1 MTLELLTSI
10 IIIQLKLYAMHQNI
24 QAPIDNT
31 YTASA
36 HSANTLKLHVWYNNN
51 TAVGGIA
58 TSSQVLFPFLVTFYV
73 TLFFFFVLELEPYN
87 LGKKL
92 RNELESKDSKVK
104 AKADSKLL
112 TKFIASSV
120 FHIFTLAMDVA
131 ALFFG
136 FTRISEDI
144 QDYYCSDELKHF
156 WGVPITMCVFDAITF
171 ILFICL
177 PPILVLAS
185 YYCPCCKKKSY
196 LLIYTLISPLSCIA
210 SHSYHIVFAFII
222 DSYHATSILLL
233 YAIIVFVNILG
244 FQKLFYFINTL
255 ISGDKCSC
263 CHIKNSCGRYLVIML
278 CFVLEFIF
286 MAISIALS
294 IALIFK
300 LPISNALDD
309 APNHLHI
316 IYQASITFFAALIAF
331 QLLFKQSNSSFNVF
345 IKAIDRYLVNSKRN
359 STADQGIE
367 LQNHAEADTKTW
379 TELSETEKEMLL
391 AKMVMS
397 FLNQDIQFA
406 SSNEIKDVFKQ
417 KAQDSSS
424 TQPKA
429 GGCQECFRRCFKRK
443 QETLLQEGIPTE

>member
-1 MTLELLTSI
+1 MTLELLTFI
-10 IIIQLKLYAMHQNI
+10 IIIQLKLYAMHQKI

-36 HSANTLKLHVWYNNN
+36 YSASTLKLWFTNN
-51 TAVGGIA
+51 TVVGGIA
-58 TSSQVLFPFLVTFYV
+58 TSSQILFPVLVTIYV
-73 TLFFFFVLELEPYN
+73 TLFFFFALELEPYN

-120 FHIFTLAMDVA
+120 FHIFTLAMDGA
-131 ALFFG
+131 ALFYY
-136 FTRISEDI
+136 RRLSKDVQE
-144 QDYYCSDELKHF
+144 YYCSDELKPF
-156 WGVPITMCVFDAITF
+156 WGVPITMTIFDGITF
-171 ILFICL
+171 FLFILL
-177 PPILVLAS
+177 PPLIIT
-185 YYCPCCKKKSY
+185 CKKKSY

-222 DSYHATSILLL
+222 DPYHATSILLL
-233 YAIIVFVNILG
+233 YAIIAFVNIQG

-263 CHIKNSCGRYLVIML
+263 CHIKNSCGQYLVIVL
-278 CFVLEFIF
+278 CFVLEFTF

-331 QLLFKQSNSSFNVF
+331 QILFKQSNSSFNVF

-359 STADQGIE
+359 STSDQGIE
-367 LQNHAEADTKTW
+367 LQNHAEAGTKTW

-397 FLNQDIQFA
+397 YLNQDIQFA

-417 KAQDSSS
+417 RAQDSSS
-424 TQPKA
+424 TQP
-429 GGCQECFRRCFKRK
+429 RRRKWCACYKRK
-443 QETLLQEGIPTE
+443 QETLLQEGTPTE